1 MVVNGS
7 EKVPKKFETPYSCI
21 YCHYNTAR
29 KSQYDRHILT
39 AKHQKIVNGSK
50 KVPTSSIVSKCPCGK
65 QYKYESGYYRHFKK
79 CNYQLDLQETDT
91 KDFNEMSQKD
101 LMIMVIQQNK
111 ELIQKNSDLQTDM
124 MEVLKKGTHN
134 HNSHNKTVN
143 IQFFLNETCKDAM
156 NISDFVDSLKIQL
169 ADLDRIGHSGY
180 ASGISDI
187 IVKEL
192 KLIDVTKRPV
202 HCSDLKRETMYI
214 RDEDKWEKEDNE
226 KQKLLK
232 MIHSVSNKNL
242 QMLPLWKLENPSF
255 HDSSSVTNDRYNRI
269 ILETLDNNKE
279 NVEKIVKNILKE
291 VKI

>member
-1 MVVNGS
+1 
-7 EKVPKKFETPYSCI
+7 
-21 YCHYNTAR
+21 
-29 KSQYDRHILT
+29 
-39 AKHQKIVNGSK
+39 
-50 KVPTSSIVSKCPCGK
+50 
-65 QYKYESGYYRHFKK
+65 
-79 CNYQLDLQETDT
+79 
-91 KDFNEMSQKD
+91 
-101 LMIMVIQQNK
+101 
-111 ELIQKNSDLQTDM
+111 
-124 MEVLKKGTHN
+124 
-134 HNSHNKTVN
+134 
-143 IQFFLNETCKDAM
+143 M